1 MDYRWRRGGLTISAL
16 TPGREDWLR
25 DLAESSC
32 IVRHDVRD
40 SLFFLLIQILEF
52 TQQLSGVTVEQY
64 EVYSWSSVAAFT
76 IYAHL
81 LIAWDADLWWK
92 VSKDIFYEQVLAQMI
107 TFPTLVSFVSFRYF
121 QSAVVLTSKFI

>member
-40 SLFFLLIQILEF
+40 SLFFLLIQILEL

-81 LIAWDADLWWK
+81 LTAWDADLWWK
-92 VSKDIFYEQVLAQMI
+92 VSKDFLCAGSRSNDYVSNSSFTRFFSVLPECGC
-107 TFPTLVSFVSFRYF
+107 TRL
-121 QSAVVLTSKFI
+121 